1 MIECDRNEYGEGFSV
16 FCKTLQRQ
24 FGNKVYQSWM
34 ADLAISET
42 SDDAVTLTTTSP
54 VIADRLNQ
62 QYRQSML
69 RIWNACVSPLKTLN
83 IKTRAR
89 LSESAASAH
98 AKQFGTKEFEAS
110 SLARAQASA
119 RGIETR
125 AATRGSATGTNGV
138 FDFDAQGLG
147 DQGLGAQ
154 GLGAQGFGAQGFG
167 AQGFG
172 ARSAAHHAGASFDQA
187 DLNPADLGT
196 DRTGPNNGRSGGLQP
211 LSVIDGGRI
220 GSRVDPRMR
229 VGEFAVDDTNNM
241 AFTAIEH
248 IIEGGGAGEIV
259 YLQGPSGCGKTH
271 LMNGIANALLQETP
285 AYPLAYY
292 LYADF
297 RNESVAAARGGKLQD
312 FHERLATRD
321 VVMIDDIHR
330 LMTSQRTQEE
340 ALNLIDAFRSAGK
353 RVLIAGLTDP
363 ASMRDEGLN
372 PRLADRLAGGIPAM
386 IAPAGLDLMV
396 DILRSKRA
404 AASSICVVSDE
415 VLVFIAKSF
424 RRSIR
429 EAIGAL
435 KQIVLIYGKEPREIT
450 ISDVRSALAQ
460 KLQAA
465 GCDKVGL
472 DELLAATA
480 ETFDLTVADLTG
492 RAQPQRIAK
501 ARHAFAMVGREVLN
515 ESFPKLGSALKRDH
529 TTVMSSYDRAQALHE
544 RCSVFQAK
552 VLGIREKLGH

>member
-1 MIECDRNEYGEGFSV
+1 MIEGDRNEYGEGFSV

-98 AKQFGTKEFEAS
+98 AKQFGTREFEAS

-125 AATRGSATGTNGV
+125 AAVSGGATGTNSV

-147 DQGLGAQ
+147 AK
-154 GLGAQGFGAQGFG
+154 GFGAQGFG
-167 AQGFG
+167 AT
-172 ARSAAHHAGASFDQA
+172 SAAHHAGASFDQA
-187 DLNPADLGT
+187 DLNSANLGT
-196 DRTGPNNGRSGGLQP
+196 DRTDPSTGRSGGLQP

-404 AASSICVVSDE
+404 AASSICVVS
-415 VLVFIAKSF
+415 
-424 RRSIR
+424 
-429 EAIGAL
+429 
-435 KQIVLIYGKEPREIT
+435 
-450 ISDVRSALAQ
+450 
-460 KLQAA
+460 
-465 GCDKVGL
+465 
-472 DELLAATA
+472 
-480 ETFDLTVADLTG
+480 
-492 RAQPQRIAK
+492 
-501 ARHAFAMVGREVLN
+501 
-515 ESFPKLGSALKRDH
+515 
-529 TTVMSSYDRAQALHE
+529 
-544 RCSVFQAK
+544 
-552 VLGIREKLGH
+552 